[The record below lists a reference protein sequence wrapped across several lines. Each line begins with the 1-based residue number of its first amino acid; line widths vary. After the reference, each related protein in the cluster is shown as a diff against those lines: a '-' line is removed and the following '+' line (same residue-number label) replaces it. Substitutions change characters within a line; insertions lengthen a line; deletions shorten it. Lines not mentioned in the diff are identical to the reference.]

1 MNRFLICFFFLLL
14 SFFLTFWIIDS
25 RHSFISFL
33 GMLKVFYFCCC
44 FASFLKESYFLITI
58 RFQQGTVGQRG
69 TYRGVQNHRVFE
81 VGMDHLG
88 SWNPTAGY
96 SHAVMGRGLVRKGRA
111 LFAAASA
118 WCDTVGNEH
127 HGQGVWISPQS
138 CLSSSSSSQWA
149 ACHVRYKLE
158 LFSCEEVSS
167 DMKSSH
173 QD

>member
-1 MNRFLICFFFLLL
+1 
-14 SFFLTFWIIDS
+14 
-25 RHSFISFL
+25 
-33 GMLKVFYFCCC
+33 MLKVFFFCFC
-44 FASFLKESYFLITI
+44 FASFSKESYFLITI

-69 TYRGVQNHRVFE
+69 TCRGVQNHRVVE

-96 SHAVMGRGLVRKGRA
+96 SHAVMGRGLVRKGRV

-138 CLSSSSSSQWA
+138 CFSSSSSSEPATFGTNW
-149 ACHVRYKLE
+149 
-158 LFSCEEVSS
+158 S
-167 DMKSSH
+167 SSH
-173 QD
+173 VKKFPVTWSHPIRIKKWSLPETEGFGLALLR